1 MPQLR
6 RSEQQAL
13 DEARYAARQRALH
26 LMPDLHVRVYAEP
39 EGVRVSARLETLREG
54 GYRGVEWIADA
65 LFRPREVTEELVV
78 RWAIGALSTWLQ
90 GKAEAAAE
98 AVHSDAQ

>member
-13 DEARYAARQRALH
+13 DDARKAARQRALH
-26 LMPDLHVRVYAEP
+26 LLPDLHVRVYAEP
-39 EGVRVSARLETLREG
+39 EGVRVAARLESLREG
-54 GYRGVEWIADA
+54 GYRGVEWIADVT
-65 LFRPREVTEELVV
+65 FSPREVTEELVV
-78 RWAIGALSTWLQ
+78 QWAIGALSTWLQ

-98 AVHSDAQ
+98 AVHNEA